1 MIKNLILISLT
12 TLIFG
17 QNNRITNI
25 SIAPKKNGVSIQ
37 ILSDSPIQPSQV
49 AGWYNQSN
57 DWYYI
62 TIHNAFGNKASL
74 EETKVNY
81 PITDIEAIDTGE
93 SMQLGFK
100 MSQPVE
106 DFEFYHNNDKQ
117 ELLVALRF
125 PLSEVLASMET
136 DRPVVSLQ
144 KSKTN
149 SISKTLYVAGAS
161 IVGSEILRPKS
172 DGSWKIPIGL
182 SVIFIG
188 YLYEN
193 FITGKKE

>member
-25 SIAPKKNGVSIQ
+25 AIAPKKNGVSIQ

-74 EETKVNY
+74 EKTKVNY
-81 PITDIEAIDTGE
+81 PITDIEAIDIGE

-106 DFEFYHNNDKQ
+106 DFEFYHDNQK
-117 ELLVALRF
+117 LLVALRF
-125 PLSEVLASMET
+125 PLSSVLASMET

-144 KSKTN
+144 KSKAN
-149 SISKTLYVAGAS
+149 SIVINSDYLLEKN
-161 IVGSEILRPKS
+161 IEDKNEIK
-172 DGSWKIPIGL
+172 D
-182 SVIFIG
+182 
-188 YLYEN
+188 
-193 FITGKKE
+193 KK